1 MAIVKRGGRSKVK
14 QQQQVPAR
22 QNGANGGG
30 GAGAQGIRKAEFDIS
45 KKKEVGV
52 SDLTLLSKI
61 TDEAINDNLHKRFMN
76 DTIYTYIGHVLIS
89 VNPFRDLGIYTQENL
104 NKYKG
109 RNRLEVPPHVFAIA
123 ESMYYHLKSYGENQC
138 VIISGE
144 SGAGKTEAAKQI
156 MQYIANVSVDSGNAE
171 ISKIK
176 DMVLATNPLLE
187 SFGCAKTLRNNN
199 SSRHG
204 KYLEIMFSETAFQPV
219 AAHITN
225 YLLEKQRV
233 VSQITNERNFH
244 IFYQF
249 TKHCPPQYQQQ
260 FGIQGP
266 ETYVY
271 TSAAKCI
278 SVDGVD
284 DGKDF
289 KDTLNAMN
297 IIGLSQSEQDNIF
310 RMLASILWIGNVS
323 FVEDESGNAA
333 IRDDSVTNFVAYL
346 LDVNAEILK
355 KAITERTIETSH
367 GMKRGST
374 YHVPLNIVQATAVR
388 DALAKGIYNNL
399 FDWIVERVNLSL
411 SGRQEQSQKT
421 IGILDIYGF
430 EIFEH
435 NSFEQIC
442 INYVNE
448 KLQQIFIQL
457 TLKAEQDEYVQ
468 EQITWTPIEYFNNK
482 VVCDLIEATRPQP
495 GLFAALND
503 SIKTAHADSDAADQV
518 FAQRLSMVG
527 SSNRHFEDRRG
538 KFIIKHYAGD
548 VTYDVAGMTDKN
560 KDAMLRD
567 LLELLNTSANT
578 FVNQTLF
585 PSELLAAVADSKKKP
600 ETASDKIKKSANAL
614 VDTLSQCTPSYIRT
628 IKPNQTKKPRDYDNQ
643 QVLHQIK
650 YLGLK
655 ENVRIRRAGFAYRST
670 FQRFVQRFYLL
681 SSATSY
687 AGDYIWQGDDITAVK
702 EILRACH
709 IPASEY
715 QLGTT
720 KVFIKTP
727 ETLFLLEDMRDKY
740 WHNMAAR
747 IQRAWRRYVKRKE
760 DAAKVIQRA
769 WRTKTHGNQFEQFR
783 DYGNSLLQGR
793 KERRRFSMLGSRAF
807 MGDYLGCNDRSGFG
821 RFVVNQVGI
830 KENVIFST
838 KGEILLSKF
847 GRSSRRLPRIFVL
860 TKASLYVIAE
870 VLVQNRLQLQ
880 KEFVL
885 PVHSIKGVALS
896 IYQDNWVAVLLQSP
910 TPTTPDVF
918 INMDLKT
925 EFVAQ
930 LKKLNSSLSIT
941 IGPTVSY
948 QKKPGKLHAV
958 KFSIGSGSQI
968 PPRGDVYKSGTVLVN
983 QGLPA
988 NSQNPKRPR
997 AKSSKVDYNKYYNRG
1012 TAKINSVSSYQ
1023 PKATADY
1030 RFEPSYAQQQ
1040 ETQHQTQHQ
1049 HQTQQPQIPQRMQ
1062 PGAQHLQQQHQQHQQ
1077 HQQQPTR
1084 SPTQT
1089 RKAPPPAPNMQIAAA
1104 KAALGKAH
1112 TSSQS
1117 HTLNKPAAPARPAK
1131 KVAPQPPAKK
1141 AVSPQPIK
1149 KASASASGSTSGSAY
1164 GSTSGSAYGSSSS
1177 SHPPPPPPPPALSK
1191 PKFPTYRAMYDY
1203 DGSVAGSLPLIKD
1216 TIYYVEQINGKWGLV
1231 KTMDESKEGWSPID
1245 YLQECSATQAIN
1257 NNADSSRSTLT
1268 TSNPVSTTTGSSTYT
1283 TTQTQAQAQAQAP
1296 TMATQNGSLGNG
1308 LADALKAKRSEETT
1322 LAGSLADALKKRQ
1335 DATRDDSDAEE
1346 EDDDDW

>member
-1 MAIVKRGGRSKVK
+1 MAIVKRGGRTKTK
-14 QQQQVPAR
+14 QQQVPAKSS
-22 QNGANGGG
+22 GGG
-30 GAGAQGIRKAEFDIS
+30 SSGGIKKAEFDIT

-61 TDEAINDNLHKRFMN
+61 TDEAINENLHKRFMN

-89 VNPFRDLGIYTQENL
+89 VNPFRDLGIYTLENL

-123 ESMYYHLKSYGENQC
+123 ESMYYNLKSYGENQC

-156 MQYIANVSVDSGNAE
+156 MQYIANVSVDQDNVE

-204 KYLEIMFSETAFQPV
+204 KYLEIKFSEGNYQPI

-249 TKHCPPQYQQQ
+249 TKHCPPQYQQM

-278 SVDGVD
+278 NVDGVD
-284 DGKDF
+284 DAKDF
-289 KDTLNAMN
+289 QDTLNAMK
-297 IIGLSQSEQDNIF
+297 IIGLTQQEQDNIF
-310 RMLASILWIGNVS
+310 RMLALILWIGNIS
-323 FVEDESGNAA
+323 FVEDENGNAA
-333 IRDDSVTNFVAYL
+333 IRDDSVTNFAAYL
-346 LDVNAEILK
+346 LDVNPEILK
-355 KAITERTIETSH
+355 KAIIEKTIETSH
-367 GMKRGST
+367 GMRRGST
-374 YHVPLNIVQATAVR
+374 YHSPLNIVQATAVR

-399 FDWIVERVNLSL
+399 FEWIVERVNISL
-411 SGRQEQSQKT
+411 AGSQQQSSKS

-468 EQITWTPIEYFNNK
+468 EQIKWTPIDYFNNK

-503 SIKTAHADSDAADQV
+503 SIKTAHADSEAADQV

-527 SSNRHFEDRRG
+527 ASNRHFEDRRG

-567 LLELLNTSANT
+567 LLELVSTSQNS
-578 FVNQTLF
+578 FINQVLF
-585 PSELLAAVADSKKKP
+585 PPDLLAQLTDSRKRP
-600 ETASDKIKKSANAL
+600 ETASDKIKKSANIL

-670 FQRFVQRFYLL
+670 FERFVQRFYLL
-681 SSATSY
+681 SPATGY
-687 AGDYIWQGDDITAVK
+687 AGDYIWRGDDISAVK
-702 EILRACH
+702 EILKSCH
-709 IPASEY
+709 IPPSEY

-727 ETLFLLEDMRDKY
+727 ETLFALEDMRDKY

-760 DAAKVIQRA
+760 DAAKTIQNA
-769 WRTKTHGNQFEQFR
+769 WRIKKHGNQFEQFR
-783 DYGNSLLQGR
+783 DYGNGLLQGR
-793 KERRRFSMLGSRAF
+793 KERRRMSMLGSRAF
-807 MGDYLGCNDRSGFG
+807 MGDYLGCNYKSGYG
-821 RFVVNQVGI
+821 RFIINQVGI
-830 KENVIFST
+830 NESVIFSS

-847 GRSSRRLPRIFVL
+847 GRSSKRLPRIFIV
-860 TKASLYVIAE
+860 TKTSIYIIAE
-870 VLVQNRLQLQ
+870 VLVEKRLQLQ
-880 KEFVL
+880 KEFTIPISGINYL
-885 PVHSIKGVALS
+885 GLS
-896 IYQDNWVAVLLQSP
+896 TFQDNWVAISLHSP

-918 INMDLKT
+918 INLDFKT
-925 EFVAQ
+925 ELVAQ
-930 LKKLNSSLSIT
+930 LKKLNPGIT
-941 IGPTVSY
+941 IKIGPTIEY
-948 QKKPGKLHAV
+948 QKKPGKFHTV
-958 KFSIGSGSQI
+958 KFIIGAGPEI
-968 PPRGDVYKSGTVLVN
+968 PNNGDHYKSGTVGVK

-988 NSQNPKRPR
+988 SSKNPKRPR
-997 AKSSKVDYNKYYNRG
+997 GVSSKVDYSKYYNRG
-1012 TAKINSVSSYQ
+1012 AARKTAAAAQATPRYNQPTPVANSGYLAQ
-1023 PKATADY
+1023 PAY
-1030 RFEPSYAQQQ
+1030 PIP
-1040 ETQHQTQHQ
+1040 
-1049 HQTQQPQIPQRMQ
+1049 QQPQQYQPQQSQQQTPYPTQSSIPSVNQNQSRQPQR
-1062 PGAQHLQQQHQQHQQ
+1062 
-1077 HQQQPTR
+1077 
-1084 SPTQT
+1084 
-1089 RKAPPPAPNMQIAAA
+1089 KVPPPAPSLQVSAAQ
-1104 KAALGKAH
+1104 AALGKSPTQQRQTPAHNPVASPNRPASTTTTTTTSH
-1112 TSSQS
+1112 TSRPVKK
-1117 HTLNKPAAPARPAK
+1117 TAPAPPVK
-1131 KVAPQPPAKK
+1131 KTA
-1141 AVSPQPIK
+1141 
-1149 KASASASGSTSGSAY
+1149 
-1164 GSTSGSAYGSSSS
+1164 
-1177 SHPPPPPPPPALSK
+1177 PPPPPPTLVK
-1191 PKFPTYRAMYDY
+1191 PKFPTYKAMFDY
-1203 DGSVAGSLPLIKD
+1203 DGSVAGSIPLVKD
-1216 TIYYVEQINGKWGLV
+1216 TIYYVTQVNGKWGLV
-1231 KTMDESKEGWSPID
+1231 KTMDETKEGWSPID
-1245 YLQECSATQAIN
+1245 YLKECSPNETQKSAPPPPPPPPAATASAGAN
-1257 NNADSSRSTLT
+1257 GA
-1268 TSNPVSTTTGSSTYT
+1268 SNPISTTTSTNT
-1283 TTQTQAQAQAQAP
+1283 TTSSHT
-1296 TMATQNGSLGNG
+1296 TNATLNGSLGNG
-1308 LADALKAKRSEETT
+1308 LADALKAKKQEETT

-1335 DATRDDSDAEE
+1335 GATRDSDDEEE

>member
-1 MAIVKRGGRSKVK
+1 MAIVKRAGRTKK
-14 QQQQVPAR
+14 QQAPAK
-22 QNGANGGG
+22 QNGGG
-30 GAGAQGIRKAEFDIS
+30 IKKAEFDVT

-61 TDEAINDNLHKRFMN
+61 TDEAINENLYKRFMN

-89 VNPFRDLGIYTQENL
+89 VNPFRDLGIYTLENL
-104 NKYKG
+104 HKYQG

-156 MQYIANVSVDSGNAE
+156 MQYIANVSVDSTNTE

-204 KYLEIMFSETAFQPV
+204 KYLEIKFSEGNYQPV

-249 TKHCPPQYQQQ
+249 TKHCPPQYQQS

-266 ETYVY
+266 ETYIY

-278 SVDGVD
+278 NVDGVD
-284 DGKDF
+284 DKKDF
-289 KDTLNAMN
+289 NDTLNAMK
-297 IIGLSQSEQDNIF
+297 IIGLTQEEQDNIF
-310 RMLASILWIGNVS
+310 KMLASILWIGNIS
-323 FVEDESGNAA
+323 FIEDESGNAA

-355 KAITERTIETSH
+355 KAILERTIETSH

-374 YHVPLNIVQATAVR
+374 YHTPLNIVQATAVR

-399 FDWIVERVNLSL
+399 FEWIVERVNISL
-411 SGRQEQSQKT
+411 KGNSEQSSKS

-430 EIFEH
+430 EIFEQ
-435 NSFEQIC
+435 NSFEQVC

-468 EQITWTPIEYFNNK
+468 ERIKWTPIEYFNNK

-527 SSNRHFEDRRG
+527 ASNRHFEDRRG

-567 LLELLNTSANT
+567 LLELLTTSKNS
-578 FVNQTLF
+578 FLNSVLF
-585 PSELLAAVADSKKKP
+585 PSDLLASLLDSRKRP
-600 ETASDKIKKSANAL
+600 ETASDKIKKSANLL
-614 VDTLSQCTPSYIRT
+614 VDTLSQSTPSYIRT
-628 IKPNQTKKPRDYDNQ
+628 IKPNQTKKPKDYDNQ

-681 SSATSY
+681 SPATGY
-687 AGDYIWQGDDITAVK
+687 AGDYIWQGDDLTAVK
-702 EILRACH
+702 EILKSCH
-709 IPASEY
+709 IPTSEF

-727 ETLFLLEDMRDKY
+727 ETLFALEDMRDKY

-760 DAAKVIQRA
+760 DAARTIQNA
-769 WRTKTHGNQFEQFR
+769 WKIKKHGNQFEQFR
-783 DYGNSLLQGR
+783 DYGNGLLQGR
-793 KERRRFSMLGSRAF
+793 KERRKMSMLGSRAF
-807 MGDYLGCNDRSGFG
+807 MGDYLGCNYNSGYG
-821 RFVVNQVGI
+821 RFVMNQVGL
-830 KENVIFST
+830 KDQAIFSA

-847 GRSSRRLPRIFVL
+847 GRSSKRLPRVFVL
-860 TKASLYVIAE
+860 TKSYLYIIGEA
-870 VLVQNRLQLQ
+870 LVEKRLQMT
-880 KEFVL
+880 KEFSI
-885 PVHSIKGVALS
+885 PVSSINYLGLS
-896 IYQDNWVAVLLQSP
+896 NLQDNWVAVSLTSP
-910 TPTTPDVF
+910 TPTTPDIF
-918 INMDLKT
+918 INLDFKT
-925 EFVAQ
+925 ELVAQ
-930 LKKLNSSLSIT
+930 LKKLNSSISIK
-941 IGPTVSY
+941 IDRTVQY
-948 QKKPGKLHAV
+948 QKKPGKFHTV
-958 KFSIGSGSQI
+958 KFQTSNG
-968 PPRGDVYKSGTVLVN
+968 PEVPLNGDFYKSGTVNVRP
-983 QGLPA
+983 GLPG

-997 AKSSKVDYNKYYNRG
+997 GKSAKVDYTNFRSGPPVRKTYN
-1012 TAKINSVSSYQ
+1012 APKPVSN
-1023 PKATADY
+1023 PA
-1030 RFEPSYAQQQ
+1030 FQQQ
-1040 ETQHQTQHQ
+1040 TYEPVQR
-1049 HQTQQPQIPQRMQ
+1049 QP
-1062 PGAQHLQQQHQQHQQ
+1062 
-1077 HQQQPTR
+1077 
-1084 SPTQT
+1084 SK
-1089 RKAPPPAPNMQIAAA
+1089 RKVPPPAPQHAQDSNSTAAAAA
-1104 KAALGKAH
+1104 KAAMTHQPHQQTRVQTHQQPVHQQPVHHQPVQQSAH
-1112 TSSQS
+1112 QNNVVKKKTAP
-1117 HTLNKPAAPARPAK
+1117 PAPAK
-1131 KVAPQPPAKK
+1131 KKVA
-1141 AVSPQPIK
+1141 
-1149 KASASASGSTSGSAY
+1149 
-1164 GSTSGSAYGSSSS
+1164 
-1177 SHPPPPPPPPALSK
+1177 PPPPPPSLQK
-1191 PKFPTYRAMYDY
+1191 PKKPTYKALYDY
-1203 DGSVAGSLPLIKD
+1203 DGSVAGSSALLVGQTY
-1216 TIYYVEQINGKWGLV
+1216 TIDEVNGPWGLV
-1231 KTMDESKEGWSPID
+1231 AGGGWVPMN
-1245 YLQECSATQAIN
+1245 YLEEVTNNGSSATP
-1257 NNADSSRSTLT
+1257 T
-1268 TSNPVSTTTGSSTYT
+1268 PVSTISTN
-1283 TTQTQAQAQAQAP
+1283 QTQASTITP
-1296 TMATQNGSLGNG
+1296 SSSTNTNLGSN
-1308 LADALKAKRSEETT
+1308 LASALKEKKSNDHS
-1322 LAGSLADALKKRQ
+1322 LAGSLADALKNRRN
-1335 DATRDDSDAEE
+1335 DISDE
-1346 EDDDDW
+1346 EDDDEEW

>member
-1 MAIVKRGGRSKVK
+1 MAIVKRGGRSKAK
-14 QQQQVPAR
+14 QQQAPAKV
-22 QNGANGGG
+22 NGSSAGG
-30 GAGAQGIRKAEFDIS
+30 IKKAEFDVT

-89 VNPFRDLGIYTQENL
+89 VNPFRDLGIYTMETL

-171 ISKIK
+171 ITKIK

-204 KYLEIMFSETAFQPV
+204 KYLEIKFSEGSYQPV

-278 SVDGVD
+278 SVDGID

-297 IIGLSQSEQDNIF
+297 VIGLSQEEQDNIF
-310 RMLASILWIGNVS
+310 RMLASILWIGNIS

-346 LDVNAEILK
+346 LDVNPEILK
-355 KAITERTIETSH
+355 KAIIERTIETSH

-411 SGRQEQSQKT
+411 GGKENQSNKS

-435 NSFEQIC
+435 NSFEQVC

-468 EQITWTPIEYFNNK
+468 EQIKWTPIDYFNNK

-527 SSNRHFEDRRG
+527 ANNRHFEDRRG

-560 KDAMLRD
+560 KDGILRD
-567 LLELLNTSANT
+567 LLELLGTSSNP

-585 PSELLAAVADSKKKP
+585 PPELLNALIDTKKRP
-600 ETASDKIKKSANAL
+600 PTASDKIKTSANAL

-681 SSATSY
+681 SPATGY
-687 AGDYIWQGDDITAVK
+687 AGDYIWQGDDLTAVK
-702 EILRACH
+702 EILRSCH
-709 IPASEY
+709 IPQSEY

-727 ETLFLLEDMRDKY
+727 ETLFALEDMRDKY

-760 DAAKVIQRA
+760 DAAKVIQNA
-769 WRTKTHGNQFEQFR
+769 WRMKTHGNQYEQLR
-783 DYGNSLLQGR
+783 DYGNTLLQGR
-793 KERRRFSMLGSRAF
+793 KERRRLSMLGSRAF
-807 MGDYLGCNDRSGFG
+807 MGDYLGCNDKSGYG
-821 RFVVNQVGI
+821 RFVINQAGI
-830 KENVIFST
+830 KDHVVFSG

-847 GRSSRRLPRIFVL
+847 GRSSKRLPRIFIL
-860 TKASLYVIAE
+860 SKTSLYVVAE
-870 VLVQNRLQLQ
+870 ALVEKRLQLQ
-880 KEFVL
+880 KEFVI
-885 PVHSIKGVALS
+885 PINSIKSVGLS
-896 IYQDNWVAVLLQSP
+896 TNQDNWVAVCLH
-910 TPTTPDVF
+910 TPTAMVPDIF
-918 INMDLKT
+918 INLDLKT
-925 EFVAQ
+925 EFITH
-930 LKKLNSSLSIT
+930 LKKLNPGLSIV
-941 IGPTVSY
+941 IGPTIQY
-948 QKKPGKLHAV
+948 QKKPGKYHTV
-958 KFSIGSGSQI
+958 KSVAGSGPQI
-968 PPRGDVYKSGTVLVN
+968 PPRSDLYKSGTITVN

-988 NSQNPKRPR
+988 SSKNPKRPR
-997 AKSSKVDYNKYYNRG
+997 GASGKVDYSQYYNRG
-1012 TAKINSVSSYQ
+1012 SRTGTSSYQ
-1023 PKATADY
+1023 SRPAGTQPVK
-1030 RFEPSYAQQQ
+1030 PSYSQPAP
-1040 ETQHQTQHQ
+1040 TQHQYQNSAPTQPKPRPVHA
-1049 HQTQQPQIPQRMQ
+1049 T
-1062 PGAQHLQQQHQQHQQ
+1062 
-1077 HQQQPTR
+1077 
-1084 SPTQT
+1084 SPTATHT
-1089 RKAPPPAPNMQIAAA
+1089 RNQSHDGPSLQVAAA
-1104 KAALGKAH
+1104 QAALGQGQYNNNRTQPAQP
-1112 TSSQS
+1112 TSPRRS
-1117 HTLNKPAAPARPAK
+1117 PAPSRPAK
-1131 KVAPQPPAKK
+1131 KVAPPPPTKK
-1141 AVSPQPIK
+1141 ATSPPPK
-1149 KASASASGSTSGSAY
+1149 KNVA
-1164 GSTSGSAYGSSSS
+1164 
-1177 SHPPPPPPPPALSK
+1177 PPPPPPPPALSK
-1191 PKFPTYRAMYDY
+1191 PKFPTYKAMFDY
-1203 DGSVAGSLPLIKD
+1203 DGSVPGSVALTKD
-1216 TIYYVEQINGKWGLV
+1216 TIYYVTQVNGKWGLV
-1231 KTMDESKEGWSPID
+1231 KTMDETQEGWSPID
-1245 YLQECSATQAIN
+1245 YLQECSSNAN
-1257 NNADSSRSTLT
+1257 NVYSNSNTSAP
-1268 TSNPVSTTTGSSTYT
+1268 SNPVSTASSNTN
-1283 TTQTQAQAQAQAP
+1283 TTQ
-1296 TMATQNGSLGNG
+1296 ATTASSGSLGNG
-1308 LADALKAKRSEETT
+1308 LADALKAKKTEETS
-1322 LAGSLADALKKRQ
+1322 LAGSLADALRKRQ
-1335 DATRDDSDAEE
+1335 GATRDDSDVEEE
-1346 EDDDDW
+1346 EDDDW

>member
-1 MAIVKRGGRSKVK
+1 MAIVKRGGRTKAK
-14 QQQQVPAR
+14 QQQQAPAKV
-22 QNGANGGG
+22 N
-30 GAGAQGIRKAEFDIS
+30 GAGAGGGIKKAEFDIT

-61 TDEAINDNLHKRFMN
+61 TDEAINENLHKRFMN
-76 DTIYTYIGHVLIS
+76 DAIYTYIGHVLIS
-89 VNPFRDLGIYTQENL
+89 VNPFRDLGIYTMENL
-104 NKYKG
+104 NRYKG

-156 MQYIANVSVDSGNAE
+156 MHYIANVSVDEGNAE

-204 KYLEIMFSETAFQPV
+204 KYLEIKFSEGSYQPI

-244 IFYQF
+244 IFYQL
-249 TKHCPPQYQQQ
+249 TKHCPPQYKQS
-260 FGIQGP
+260 FGVQGP

-278 SVDGVD
+278 TVEGVD
-284 DGKDF
+284 DGRDF
-289 KDTLNAMN
+289 QDTLSAMN
-297 IIGLSQSEQDNIF
+297 TIGLTQTEQDNIF
-310 RMLASILWIGNVS
+310 RMLATILWIGNIS

-333 IRDDSVTNFVAYL
+333 IRDESVTNFVAYL
-346 LDVNAEILK
+346 LDVNPEILK
-355 KAITERTIETSH
+355 KAIIERTIETSH

-374 YHVPLNIVQATAVR
+374 YHVPLNNVQATAVR
-388 DALAKGIYNNL
+388 DALAKGIYDNL

-411 SGRQEQSQKT
+411 APSYGAADRSV
-421 IGILDIYGF
+421 GILDIYGF

-468 EQITWTPIEYFNNK
+468 EQIQWTPIDYFNNK
-482 VVCDLIEATRPQP
+482 VVCDLIEGNRPP

-527 SSNRHFEDRRG
+527 ASNRHFEDRRG

-567 LLELLNTSANT
+567 LLELLSTSSNS
-578 FVNQTLF
+578 FVTQTLF
-585 PSELLAAVADSKKKP
+585 PPDLLAILMDNKKKAQ
-600 ETASDKIKKSANAL
+600 TASDKIKKSANLL

-681 SSATSY
+681 SPATGY
-687 AGDYIWQGDDITAVK
+687 AGDYIWQGDDLTAVK
-702 EILRACH
+702 EILRSCH
-709 IPASEY
+709 IPPTEY

-727 ETLFLLEDMRDKY
+727 ETLFALEDMRDKY

-747 IQRAWRRYVKRKE
+747 IQRAWRRYLKRKE
-760 DAAKVIQRA
+760 DAAKTIQNA
-769 WRTKTHGNQFEQFR
+769 WRMKIHGNQFEQFR
-783 DYGNSLLQGR
+783 DYGNSLVQGR
-793 KERRRFSMLGSRAF
+793 KERRRFSMLGSRAY
-807 MGDYLGCNDRSGFG
+807 MGDYMACNDSRGFG
-821 RFVVNQVGI
+821 QYVVNQAGI
-830 KENVIFST
+830 NERPVIFSA

-847 GRSSRRLPRIFVL
+847 GRSSKRIPRIIIL
-860 TKASLYVIAE
+860 TKSNLYIVGNL
-870 VLVQNRLQLQ
+870 LVEKNRLQLQ
-880 KEFVL
+880 KEFTL
-885 PVHSIKGVALS
+885 PVHSIKSVGLS
-896 IYQDNWVAVLLQSP
+896 QLQDNWIAINLQNP
-910 TPTTPDVF
+910 TAQTPDIF
-918 INMDLKT
+918 FNTDFKT
-925 EFVAQ
+925 ELVAQ
-930 LKKLNSSLSIT
+930 LKKLIPGLQIL

-948 QKKPGKLHAV
+948 QKKPGKNHVV
-958 KFSIGSGSQI
+958 KFVVGSGPEVPATS
-968 PPRGDVYKSGTVLVN
+968 DFYKSGTVTVN
-983 QGLPA
+983 QGLPP
-988 NSQNPKRPR
+988 SSRNPKRPR
-997 AKSSKVDYNKYYNRG
+997 GKSSKVDYSKYYNRG
-1012 TAKINSVSSYQ
+1012 TRSSAPAFQPRVTTNYNSQPSYSQ
-1023 PKATADY
+1023 PNYSQPAQPAQPVQPATSRPAATAA
-1030 RFEPSYAQQQ
+1030 AQ
-1040 ETQHQTQHQ
+1040 
-1049 HQTQQPQIPQRMQ
+1049 
-1062 PGAQHLQQQHQQHQQ
+1062 
-1077 HQQQPTR
+1077 
-1084 SPTQT
+1084 
-1089 RKAPPPAPNMQIAAA
+1089 RKAPPPATPNSVGAQT
-1104 KAALGKAH
+1104 AALANTHISPQQAH
-1112 TSSQS
+1112 
-1117 HTLNKPAAPARPAK
+1117 KPAAPARPAK
-1131 KVAPQPPAKK
+1131 KVAPQPPVKK
-1141 AVSPQPIK
+1141 NSPAPNPRK
-1149 KASASASGSTSGSAY
+1149 PAPA
-1164 GSTSGSAYGSSSS
+1164 
-1177 SHPPPPPPPPALSK
+1177 PPPPPPALSK
-1191 PKFPTYRAMYDY
+1191 PKFPTYKAMYAY
-1203 DGSVAGSLPLIKD
+1203 DGSVAGSLPLDKD
-1216 TIYYVEQINGKWGLV
+1216 TIYYVTQINGKWALV
-1231 KTMDESKEGWSPID
+1231 KTMDETREGWSPID
-1245 YLQECSATQAIN
+1245 YLQECAPPTGSSAPPPM
-1257 NNADSSRSTLT
+1257 SS
-1268 TSNPVSTTTGSSTYT
+1268 SNPVSATSSNTYS
-1283 TTQTQAQAQAQAP
+1283 TQA
-1296 TMATQNGSLGNG
+1296 TSDSSGSLGLGLGNG
-1308 LADALKAKRSEETT
+1308 LADALKAKKTEEHN
-1322 LAGSLADALKKRQ
+1322 LAGSLADALRKRQ
-1335 DATRDDSDAEE
+1335 DATRNLSDED

>member
-1 MAIVKRGGRSKVK
+1 MAIVKRGGRSKAK
-14 QQQQVPAR
+14 QQQAPAKS
-22 QNGANGGG
+22 NGLSGGG
-30 GAGAQGIRKAEFDIS
+30 IKKAEFDVT

-89 VNPFRDLGIYTQENL
+89 VNPFRDLGIYTLETL

-156 MQYIANVSVDSGNAE
+156 MQYIANVSVDTGNAE
-171 ISKIK
+171 ITKIK

-204 KYLEIMFSETAFQPV
+204 KYLEIKFSEGSYQPV

-233 VSQITNERNFH
+233 VSQISNERNFH

-278 SVDGVD
+278 TVDGID

-297 IIGLSQSEQDNIF
+297 VIGLSQDEQDNIF
-310 RMLASILWIGNVS
+310 RMLALILWIGNIS
-323 FVEDESGNAA
+323 FIEDESGNAA

-346 LDVNAEILK
+346 LDANPDILK
-355 KAITERTIETSH
+355 KAIIERTIETSH

-411 SGRQEQSQKT
+411 GGKQNQSNKS

-435 NSFEQIC
+435 NSFEQVC

-468 EQITWTPIEYFNNK
+468 EQIKWTPIDYFNNK

-527 SSNRHFEDRRG
+527 ANNRHFEDRRG

-560 KDAMLRD
+560 KDGILRD
-567 LLELLNTSANT
+567 LLELLGTSSNP

-585 PSELLAAVADSKKKP
+585 PPELLNALIDTKKRP
-600 ETASDKIKKSANAL
+600 PTASDKIKTSANAL

-681 SSATSY
+681 SPATGY
-687 AGDYIWQGDDITAVK
+687 AGDYIWQGDDLTAVK

-709 IPASEY
+709 IPQTEY

-727 ETLFLLEDMRDKY
+727 ETLFALEDMRDKY

-760 DAAKVIQRA
+760 DAAKIIQNA
-769 WRTKTHGNQFEQFR
+769 WRMKTHGNQYEQLR

-793 KERRRFSMLGSRAF
+793 KERKRLSMLGSRAF
-807 MGDYLGCNDRSGFG
+807 MGDYLGCNDKSGYG
-821 RFVVNQVGI
+821 RFVVNQAGI
-830 KENVIFST
+830 KDHVVFSG

-847 GRSSRRLPRIFVL
+847 GRSSKRLPRIFIL
-860 TKASLYVIAE
+860 SKTSLYVVAE
-870 VLVQNRLQLQ
+870 ALVEKRLQLQ
-880 KEFVL
+880 KEFVI
-885 PVHSIKGVALS
+885 PINSIKSVGLS
-896 IYQDNWVAVLLQSP
+896 TNQDNWVAVCLH
-910 TPTTPDVF
+910 TPTTMVPDIF
-918 INMDLKT
+918 INLDLKT
-925 EFVAQ
+925 EFITH
-930 LKKLNSSLSIT
+930 LKKLNPGLSII
-941 IGPTVSY
+941 IGPTIQY
-948 QKKPGKLHAV
+948 QKKPGKYHTV
-958 KFSIGSGSQI
+958 KSVVGSGPQI
-968 PPRGDVYKSGTVLVN
+968 SPRSDVYKSGTITVN

-988 NSQNPKRPR
+988 NSKNPKRPR
-997 AKSSKVDYNKYYNRG
+997 GTSGKVDYSQYYNRG
-1012 TAKINSVSSYQ
+1012 TRNGTSSYSSR
-1023 PKATADY
+1023 PAAATTRPAQ
-1030 RFEPSYAQQQ
+1030 PSYSQPEQAQSRYQAPTPHQPASRPVHSIPPAAPTHSRNQSHDGPSLQVAAAQAALGQKQQ
-1040 ETQHQTQHQ
+1040 NNRP
-1049 HQTQQPQIPQRMQ
+1049 QP
-1062 PGAQHLQQQHQQHQQ
+1062 A
-1077 HQQQPTR
+1077 QPT
-1084 SPTQT
+1084 SP
-1089 RKAPPPAPNMQIAAA
+1089 RKAP
-1104 KAALGKAH
+1104 
-1112 TSSQS
+1112 
-1117 HTLNKPAAPARPAK
+1117 APARPAK
-1131 KVAPQPPAKK
+1131 KVAPPPPTKK
-1141 AVSPQPIK
+1141 ATSPPPK
-1149 KASASASGSTSGSAY
+1149 KTASQSV
-1164 GSTSGSAYGSSSS
+1164 
-1177 SHPPPPPPPPALSK
+1177 PPPPPPPALSK
-1191 PKFPTYRAMYDY
+1191 PKFPTYKAMFDY
-1203 DGSVAGSLPLIKD
+1203 DGSVPGSVALTKD
-1216 TIYYVEQINGKWGLV
+1216 TIYYVTQVNGKWGLV
-1231 KTMDESKEGWSPID
+1231 KTMDESQEGWSPID
-1245 YLQECSATQAIN
+1245 YLQECSPNAN
-1257 NNADSSRSTLT
+1257 NIYSNSSAP
-1268 TSNPVSTTTGSSTYT
+1268 SNPVSTASSNTN
-1283 TTQTQAQAQAQAP
+1283 TTQ
-1296 TMATQNGSLGNG
+1296 ATTALSGSLGNG
-1308 LADALKAKRSEETT
+1308 LADALKAKKTEETS
-1322 LAGSLADALKKRQ
+1322 LAGSLADALRKRQ
-1335 DATRDDSDAEE
+1335 GATRDDSDVE
-1346 EDDDDW
+1346 EDDDDDW